1 MDDLIKS
8 PAHLQP
14 ATDTRA
20 DPKVVAAMNG
30 AIGAS
35 VGAAELA
42 AWSGCTMRVA
52 RAWLAEMSNVRRG
65 RRLFTTVPWLAEW
78 LAQNVKNRPRITH
91 FDPLQKTVGTLA
103 AWTVGELV
111 RQGVIVVLPKCTESL
126 TGGNRG
132 KEDSLLSP
140 FAPVPIPQPETAA

>member
-1 MDDLIKS
+1 MNADPKVVAEPFKLRHDLSKS
-8 PAHLQP
+8 PMHLQP

-20 DPKVVAAMNG
+20 DPKVVAAMNA

-35 VGAAELA
+35 VGAPELA
-42 AWSGCTMRVA
+42 AWSGCPLRVA

-91 FDPLQKTVGTLA
+91 FDPLQKTVATLA
-103 AWTVGELV
+103 AWTVGELQ
-111 RQGVIVVLPKCTESL
+111 RQGKIAVLQGSTAHE
-126 TGGNRG
+126 T
-132 KEDSLLSP
+132 
-140 FAPVPIPQPETAA
+140 ETAA